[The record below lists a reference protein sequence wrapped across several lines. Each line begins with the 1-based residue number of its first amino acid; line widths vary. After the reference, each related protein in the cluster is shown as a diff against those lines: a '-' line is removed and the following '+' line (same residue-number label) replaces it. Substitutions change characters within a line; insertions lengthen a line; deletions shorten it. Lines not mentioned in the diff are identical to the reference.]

1 MSDSSRVEGHDLS
14 ASASAAAGAAACLV
28 GLVPELQQTAFALAS
43 GALVLAIV
51 SIESRG
57 RTLRAFAGA
66 AMAIIALCAVLTS
79 LILVG

>member
-14 ASASAAAGAAACLV
+14 ASAAAAAGAVACVV

-57 RTLRAFAGA
+57 VSRRA
-66 AMAIIALCAVLTS
+66 
-79 LILVG
+79 LVGACLGIAALVAVVVTQVLGV